1 MCEGVNVYD
10 CIIKGIKIKIL
21 IILIINNIININM
34 HSFYQIIEKSSE
46 NLNNVFHQIV
56 FSYFSIEENIKNIKN
71 KYFFLQE
78 IEENIFYTE
87 EMKKEILYFFS
98 QIQKTYFAFSK
109 LASQYKWKKEKIMMD
124 TDLCLNQIDLKDKN
138 VICVFHQ
145 ENHYLFII
153 SDLINI
159 FTTALTYSPNFF
171 SSPLTIKNPYN
182 NLPFSKSNLYNIYFT
197 LFFKCIL
204 IPEIIQ
210 KFFQYDFDLDLFEK
224 KNQILLRECAI
235 LNYLN
240 NISDEEFVCDT
251 KKMLESYNEKHY
263 KKIEIDCDFPNQRLI
278 SIFKPYLFMYYISIL
293 SFDYNKK
300 INYKEAL
307 EKMLFRLRY
316 YFPRFGKKRIKVIS
330 LKNHSK
336 TTFEKIVEFNEEC
349 PPFYCNKN
357 NKYFL
362 SSHLGLMKT
371 HDINELLSDEKF
383 IIHCNEMEKDRI
395 SIRYIIRNNQRL
407 IEDFEDESITSD
419 DSTDES
425 HDNDIFV

>member
-1 MCEGVNVYD
+1 
-10 CIIKGIKIKIL
+10 
-21 IILIINNIININM
+21 M
-34 HSFYQIIEKSSE
+34 HSFYQIIEKTIE
-46 NLNNVFHQIV
+46 NSNDSFYKTV
-56 FSYFSIEENIKNIKN
+56 FSYFSIEKNIINIKN
-71 KYFFLQE
+71 KYIFLQV
-78 IEENIFYTE
+78 IEKNIFYTE
-87 EMKKEILYFFS
+87 EMKKNIICIFS

-109 LASQYKWKKEKIMMD
+109 LASQYKWKKAKIVIE
-124 TDLCLNQIDLKDKN
+124 TDLCLNPIELKEKN

-145 ENHYLFII
+145 ENHYFFIV

-197 LFFKCIL
+197 FFFKCIP

-210 KFFQYDFDLDLFEK
+210 KFFQLDFDLDLFEK

-240 NISDEEFVCDT
+240 NIHEEEFVSDIKT
-251 KKMLESYNEKHY
+251 MLESYNEKHY
-263 KKIEIDCDFPNQRLI
+263 KKIEINKDFPNQCLI
-278 SIFKPYLFMYYISIL
+278 RIFKPYLFMYYISTL
-293 SFDYNKK
+293 SLDYYKK

-307 EKMLFRLRY
+307 EKMLFRFRY
-316 YFPRFGKKRIKVIS
+316 YFPKFGRKRIKVKS
-330 LKNHSK
+330 FKNHSK
-336 TTFEKIVEFNEEC
+336 ITYEKIVEFNEEC

-357 NKYFL
+357 NKFFL

-371 HDINELLSDEKF
+371 HDIEELLSDEEF

-395 SIRYIIRNNQRL
+395 SVRLQIRNNRRI
-407 IEDFEDESITSD
+407 IEDSEDESVTSY
-419 DSTDES
+419 DSTNES
-425 HDNDIFV
+425 EENNIFV

>member
-1 MCEGVNVYD
+1 
-10 CIIKGIKIKIL
+10 
-21 IILIINNIININM
+21 M
-34 HSFYQIIEKSSE
+34 HSFYQIIEKSIE
-46 NLNNVFHQIV
+46 NRNPPFYQSI
-56 FSYFSIEENIKNIKN
+56 FSYFSMEENIKNIKN
-71 KYFFLQE
+71 KYFFLQK
-78 IEENIFYTE
+78 IKENIFYTE
-87 EMKKEILYFFS
+87 EMKKEILHFFS
-98 QIQKTYFAFSK
+98 LAQSVYFAFSK
-109 LASQYKWKKEKIMMD
+109 LAFQYKWKKAKIMMD
-124 TDLCLNQIDLKDKN
+124 TDLCLNPIDLKDRN

-197 LFFKCIL
+197 LFFKCIP

-240 NISDEEFVCDT
+240 NISNQEFILDT
-251 KKMLESYNEKHY
+251 KTMLESYNKKHY
-263 KKIEIDCDFPNQRLI
+263 KKIEIDKDFPNERLI
-278 SIFKPYLFMYYISIL
+278 YIFKPYLFMYYVSIL
-293 SFDYNKK
+293 SFDYYRK

-316 YFPRFGKKRIKVIS
+316 YFPKFGRKRIKVTR

-336 TTFEKIVEFNEEC
+336 TTFEKRIEFNEDC

-357 NKYFL
+357 NKFFL
-362 SSHLGLMKT
+362 SSHLGLLKT
-371 HDINELLSDEKF
+371 QSINELLSDEEY
-383 IIHCNEMEKDRI
+383 IIDCNELEKDRI
-395 SIRYIIRNNQRL
+395 SMKFMIRNNHRVIQ
-407 IEDFEDESITSD
+407 ESEDESITSY

-425 HDNDIFV
+425 HDNDIFA